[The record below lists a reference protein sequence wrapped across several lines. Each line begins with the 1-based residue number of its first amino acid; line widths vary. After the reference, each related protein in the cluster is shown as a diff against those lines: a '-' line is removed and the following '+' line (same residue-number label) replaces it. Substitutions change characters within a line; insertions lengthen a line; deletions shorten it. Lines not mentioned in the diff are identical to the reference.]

1 MNTGTQARAD
11 RRVLIS
17 AALIGSGVGLALGA
31 AYMAGGMSRI
41 AADHARATRVA
52 QAAGGAFSES
62 VLQREA
68 SDPAVLALARA
79 YDPATIQD
87 GQDHQLQQLAAR
99 LRGEQGAPEEAAGQ
113 LQAARDLDCMT
124 DAVYFEA
131 RGESKRGQQAVA
143 TVVMN
148 RVRNPHFPKT
158 VCGVVFQRAAGGC
171 QFSFACDGS
180 MRHGREQNA
189 WDEARRVAARALS
202 GYLLR
207 DVGSATH
214 FHTVDVSPDW
224 GPQMLKVAQ
233 VGLHIFY
240 RFNPHYHPAPD
251 AAPAEPLRPPI
262 EHAVLTSSPLQP
274 EPQLRIAAALVK
286 PQEPSPPGPSPAQVG
301 KTAANGVAAAAQA
314 GKPASAKT
322 SLPPAI
328 KLPTAPPPGLS
339 KTVAVEAPA
348 ASDASAS

>member
-1 MNTGTQARAD
+1 LSIGTQARAD

-31 AYMAGGMSRI
+31 AYMAGGMSRM
-41 AADHARATRVA
+41 AADHARAQRVA
-52 QAAGGAFSES
+52 QTAGGAFSEA

-79 YDPATIQD
+79 FDPAVVAD
-87 GQDHQLQQLAAR
+87 GQDRQLQQLAAR
-99 LRGEQGAPEEAAGQ
+99 LRGAQADPDQDDDAR
-113 LQAARDLDCMT
+113 QAARDLDCLT

-148 RVRNPHFPKT
+148 RVKNPNFPKT

-180 MRHGREQNA
+180 MRRGREEDA
-189 WDEARRVAARALS
+189 WEEARRVAARALS
-202 GYLLR
+202 GYVLR
-207 DVGSATH
+207 EVGSATH
-214 FHTVDVSPDW
+214 FHTADVSPDW

-240 RFNPHYHPAPD
+240 RLNPHAHAQPPAP
-251 AAPAEPLRPPI
+251 ALPVSAPALQN
-262 EHAVLTSSPLQP
+262 AVMTSSPLQAP
-274 EPQLRIAAALVK
+274 PTLRIATALVK
-286 PQEPSPPGPSPAQVG
+286 SPPAAPAAP
-301 KTAANGVAAAAQA
+301 KA
-314 GKPASAKT
+314 GAKP
-322 SLPPAI
+322 
-328 KLPTAPPPGLS
+328 
-339 KTVAVEAPA
+339 APA
-348 ASDASAS
+348 ASDAGRPAAAKVAAAPAAKPVLKLPVAPPPGLAKALAAEASEPEPAAATAS